1 MTVGLEIVTV
11 VESQD
16 PVVIVWAKA
25 ALAVAGIP
33 FCVAVEEIAVRNEAV
48 SPLRLPLYQ
57 VRVTSDREAQARA
70 ILEPHGR
77 DRG

>member
-33 FCVAVEEIAVRNEAV
+33 FYVAVEEIAVRNEAV
-48 SPLRLPLYQ
+48 STLHSPLCRI
-57 VRVTSDREAQARA
+57 RVTIDREAQARA